1 MELDQ
6 WLGVELRHFAALQA
20 IAEEGT
26 FGRAAQR
33 LGYTQSAISQQ
44 IATLE
49 KIVGEQLLA
58 RPGGPRPVTVT
69 PAGELLLRHARG
81 IVARM
86 QAARADLDAL
96 SSGQGGT
103 LRIGTFQSVGAK
115 VLPALLRRFTPDWP
129 LLDVTL
135 HEEDDAVLFDQVE
148 TGELDLTFGVL
159 PVDDRPL
166 EVFELLRDPDDA
178 VVSRDSEL
186 AARGKVRLR
195 DLHRHRLVGYGTNS
209 HCQRN
214 LETSLRSR
222 GVEPC
227 YMFRS
232 NDNRTVQS
240 FAEGGVG
247 IAILPRLALEP
258 SEESV
263 ILETEPRLPPRWIV
277 IAWHRDRYH
286 TPSAQAF
293 VDLARSYCAELE
305 GGVEL
310 PMRAVPA

>member
-1 MELDQ
+1 
-6 WLGVELRHFAALQA
+6 
-20 IAEEGT
+20 
-26 FGRAAQR
+26 
-33 LGYTQSAISQQ
+33 
-44 IATLE
+44 
-49 KIVGEQLLA
+49 
-58 RPGGPRPVTVT
+58 VTVT

-135 HEEDDAVLFDQVE
+135 HEEDDALLFDQVE

-166 EVFELLRDPDDA
+166 EVFELLRDPYVA

-214 LETSLRSR
+214 LEVALRSR
-222 GVEPC
+222 GVDPC

-286 TPSAQAF
+286 SPAATAF
-293 VDLARSYCAELE
+293 VELARAYCAELE
-305 GGVEL
+305 GAAEPVV
-310 PMRAVPA
+310 RAATG

>member
-1 MELDQ
+1 
-6 WLGVELRHFAALQA
+6 
-20 IAEEGT
+20 
-26 FGRAAQR
+26 
-33 LGYTQSAISQQ
+33 
-44 IATLE
+44 
-49 KIVGEQLLA
+49 
-58 RPGGPRPVTVT
+58 VTVT

-166 EVFELLRDPDDA
+166 EVFELLRDPYVA